1 MAARTGCPPVA
12 VCCHRL
18 LFTGLLLCACFII
31 SSFISVAR
39 KDARTLA
46 ERRIHSADVLQ
57 LSGRMF
63 GGCLDRSLILQRSEA
78 RRRPRQTI
86 KWCKELVMKAAPGPV
101 TALASFPGSGN
112 TWLRYLL
119 QQATGIAQS
128 CKYAS
133 TFLQSKL
140 DFSNLPTYF
149 RETQFIMEC
158 I

>member
-1 MAARTGCPPVA
+1 MLMSRYGWMHTMSP

-18 LFTGLLLCACFII
+18 LFTGLLICACFII

-39 KDARTLA
+39 KDGRTLA
-46 ERRIHSADVLQ
+46 ERRIHSADVLE

-63 GGCLDRSLILQRSEA
+63 GGRIDRSQILQRSEA

-86 KWCKELVMKAAPGPV
+86 TWCKELVMKAAPGPV

-119 QQATGIAQS
+119 QQASGN
-128 CKYAS
+128 AS
-133 TFLQSKL
+133 PPQHNHPLLQ
-140 DFSNLPTYF
+140 
-149 RETQFIMEC
+149 E
-158 I
+158 